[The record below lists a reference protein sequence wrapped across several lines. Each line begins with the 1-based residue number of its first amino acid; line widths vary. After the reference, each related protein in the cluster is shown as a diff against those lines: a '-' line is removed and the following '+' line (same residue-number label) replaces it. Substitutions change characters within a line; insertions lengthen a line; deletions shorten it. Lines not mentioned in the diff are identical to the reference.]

1 MPTYFGCPMFVEMGF
16 HYLFQTPAHTV
27 QGLRAALI
35 HGGSET
41 QPVPA
46 PRTPSLG
53 CTLLLGP
60 AITSVCQ
67 AEGGWDVHQREAAS
81 ENSHWQLTGQ
91 NIITAREAE
100 KCSFGS
106 QTIWPAQAREVIYF
120 KCHEMKGEQIL
131 EDKLQHRP
139 HLGSNVLVW
148 VAKCPSSFRFPTF
161 ASFELQR
168 GLWFWCHW
176 LGVCW
181 E

>member
-1 MPTYFGCPMFVEMGF
+1 MFVEMGF
-16 HYLFQTPAHTV
+16 HSVFQSPAHTV
-27 QGLRAALI
+27 QALRAALM
-35 HGGSET
+35 HGGSE
-41 QPVPA
+41 PVPA
-46 PRTPSLG
+46 HRVPSLG

-67 AEGGWDVHQREAAS
+67 AEGGWDIHQEQREAAP
-81 ENSHWQLTGQ
+81 ENSHWQLIGQ
-91 NIITAREAE
+91 NIVIAREAE

-106 QTIWPAQAREVIYF
+106 QTIWPAQARGVIYS

-131 EDKLQHRP
+131 EDRLQHRP
-139 HLGSNVLVW
+139 RLGSNVLVW

-168 GLWFWCHW
+168 GLRFWRHW